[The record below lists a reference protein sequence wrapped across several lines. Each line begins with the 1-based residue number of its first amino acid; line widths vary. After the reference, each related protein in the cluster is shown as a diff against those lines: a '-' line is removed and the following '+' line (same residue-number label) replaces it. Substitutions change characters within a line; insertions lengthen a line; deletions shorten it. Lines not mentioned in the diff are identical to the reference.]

1 MDEIIES
8 GHGYEGSLSISH
20 DENHN
25 NIYDRGMIYNIN
37 NIIGCGIFVIP
48 GDVWRLVRSP
58 GAALILWLIGELGI
72 MFPRAGELQYIK
84 ETFYRRPIS
93 IHIFSFAMIFVMR
106 PTAIV
111 ANTYFASLYLIYAI
125 RGKNDLNPSGYFSE
139 DSLIISF
146 IAIAILFFITAY
158 HMYSR
163 RLAVRINIAFAV
175 VKCLALICI
184 IIVGIV
190 QLQKTDYKK
199 RWTSIFN
206 NTISDQRTLIGN
218 IGSYGNAMLEIL
230 FTYEGWNSANS
241 LNYNLNPRYSQN
253 STIYSVIVA
262 FSLYALF
269 NVAYI
274 TVVNPEDF
282 VRINDASQID
292 AMSFGS
298 TLIGKKLISILI
310 VISSCGAASAMIFS
324 GSEIIAYATK
334 YDYITYPHSKI
345 FCKFHYKF
353 ETPINAL
360 LFQFFYC
367 SILIILLP
375 QVFNILLLV
384 HISVYPTIL
393 YYGFIVF
400 CLM

>member
-58 GAALILWLIGELGI
+58 GAALILWLIGGVFSFLSSLVFRELGI

-139 DSLIISF
+139 DSL
-146 IAIAILFFITAY
+146 
-158 HMYSR
+158 
-163 RLAVRINIAFAV
+163 LAVRINIAFAV

-230 FTYEGWNSANS
+230 FTYED
-241 LNYNLNPRYSQN
+241 
-253 STIYSVIVA
+253 
-262 FSLYALF
+262 ALF

-310 VISSCGAASAMIFS
+310 VISSCGAASAMIFR
-324 GSEIIAYATK
+324 
-334 YDYITYPHSKI
+334 
-345 FCKFHYKF
+345 
-353 ETPINAL
+353 
-360 LFQFFYC
+360 
-367 SILIILLP
+367 
-375 QVFNILLLV
+375 
-384 HISVYPTIL
+384 
-393 YYGFIVF
+393 
-400 CLM
+400 